1 MQILLPKFLRYLKIE
16 RNYSDHTIIAYQKDI
31 EQLIEYVQSLDPNL
45 VMIENLTKHELKGFV
60 AHLYQDEF
68 SRKSI
73 SRKIASIRSF
83 FRYGRRTGRIEAN
96 VSAQL
101 IFPKAEK
108 KLPEFLSEH
117 EISELMNLPDTSTQN
132 GLRDK
137 AILELFYSTGIRLSE
152 LTGLTISNYNQWD
165 SSIKVMGKGSKNRI
179 VPIGKPCREALENFL
194 KFRRTISA
202 ETYHV
207 FLGKGSKPI
216 TNMSVQKIVK
226 SYISQISEVRK
237 KSPHV
242 LRHTFA
248 THMLDRGADLR
259 AVKDFLGHES
269 LSTTQ
274 VYTHVSVDRLK
285 KVYQQAHPKARE

>member
-1 MQILLPKFLRYLKIE
+1 MQVLLPKFLRYLKIE

-31 EQLIEYVQSLDPNL
+31 EQLIDYVRSLDPNL
-45 VMIENLTKHELKGFV
+45 VMIENLTKNELKGFV

-68 SRKSI
+68 ARKSI

-101 IFPKAEK
+101 IFPKVEK
-108 KLPEFLSEH
+108 KLPEFLSEN
-117 EISELMNLPDTSTQN
+117 EISELMNLPDTSSQN

-152 LTGLTISNYNQWD
+152 LTSLTVSNYNQWD

-179 VPIGKPCREALENFL
+179 VPIGKPCREALENYL
-194 KFRRTISA
+194 KFRRSIDA
-202 ETYHV
+202 ETDHV
-207 FLGKGSKPI
+207 FLGKGLKPI
-216 TNMSVQKIVK
+216 SNLSVQKIVK